1 MSSIRSEIAD
11 REMMVVVKTHHFA
24 DVRILQCAG
33 RITCGCADTFRIA
46 VLRQPRVPLVVL
58 DFAAVSRID
67 AAGLG
72 ILVSLHTWARET
84 ARNIKFMNL
93 TATVEELFQITH
105 LNSVFEFCSVPQ
117 ILDLFCS
124 PLESPRFGA
133 EPAIQLIA

>member
-11 REMMVVVKTHHFA
+11 RDIVVVKIHDCG

-33 RITCGCADTFRIA
+33 RITFGSADTFRIA
-46 VLRQPRVPLVVL
+46 VLRQPRARLMVL

-84 ARNIKFMNL
+84 ARTVKFMNL
-93 TATVEELFQITH
+93 TSTVEELFQITK
-105 LNSVFEFCSVPQ
+105 LNSVFKFLLRSGDTRL
-117 ILDLFCS
+117 ILLSRLKCPSSETD
-124 PLESPRFGA
+124 
-133 EPAIQLIA
+133 PAIQLIA

>member
-11 REMMVVVKTHHFA
+11 REMMVVVKTHHFG

-72 ILVSLHTWARET
+72 ILVSLHTWAARET
-84 ARNIKFMNL
+84 AKHQIHESDRHGGRAVSNH
-93 TATVEELFQITH
+93 TPELCF
-105 LNSVFEFCSVPQ
+105 
-117 ILDLFCS
+117 
-124 PLESPRFGA
+124 
-133 EPAIQLIA
+133 